1 MRDDTNPDMQRAT
14 MIADSPVHA
23 VRFLIRID
31 LAANAAAAQFTLSSS
46 DFAAGATLAD
56 AQAFDGM
63 GCTGDN
69 LSPALSWRGA
79 PAGTKS
85 FALLLHDPDAP
96 TGGAG
101 WWHWIAFDIP
111 ATVTALA
118 KGAGKADGSAMPRG
132 SGTVENDY
140 GLPGYGGP
148 CPPEGDKPH
157 RYVFTVYALGVDKLG
172 VPKDAN
178 ASTAGFMINANAL
191 GKASITGM
199 YGRPKK

>member
-1 MRDDTNPDMQRAT
+1 MVADTLAFAARYLLG
-14 MIADSPVHA
+14 VG
-23 VRFLIRID
+23 

-46 DFAAGATLAD
+46 DFAAGGPLAD
-56 AQAFDGM
+56 EQAYDAM
-63 GCTGDN
+63 GCTGRN
-69 LSPALSWRGA
+69 LSPALTWRGA

-85 FALLLHDPDAP
+85 YAVLLHDPDAP

-101 WWHWIAFDIP
+101 WSHWIAFDIP
-111 ATVTALA
+111 ASVTSLA
-118 KGAGKADGSAMPRG
+118 KGAGKPDGSAMPRG
-132 SGTVENDY
+132 AGTVANDY
-140 GLPGYGGP
+140 AQPRYGGP

-157 RYVFTVYALGVDKLG
+157 RYVFTVYALKLDKLG

>member
-1 MRDDTNPDMQRAT
+1 MVADTLAFAT
-14 MIADSPVHA
+14 RYLLGVG
-23 VRFLIRID
+23 
-31 LAANAAAAQFTLSSS
+31 LAANTAAAQFTLSSS
-46 DFAAGATLAD
+46 DFAAGGPIAD
-56 AQAFDGM
+56 EQAYDAM
-63 GCTGDN
+63 GCTGRN
-69 LSPALSWRGA
+69 LSPALTWRGA

-85 FALLLHDPDAP
+85 YALLLHDPDAP

-101 WWHWIAFDIP
+101 WSHWIAFDIP
-111 ATVTALA
+111 ASVTALA
-118 KGAGKADGSAMPRG
+118 KGAGKPDGSAMPRG
-132 SGTVENDY
+132 AGTVANDY
-140 GLPGYGGP
+140 GQPRYGGP

-157 RYVFTVYALGVDKLG
+157 RYVFTVYALEVDKLG

>member
-1 MRDDTNPDMQRAT
+1 
-14 MIADSPVHA
+14 MIADTLALAARYLLGVG
-23 VRFLIRID
+23 

-46 DFAAGATLAD
+46 DFAAGGPLAD
-56 AQAFDGM
+56 EQAYDAM
-63 GCTGDN
+63 GCTGRN
-69 LSPALSWRGA
+69 LSPALTWRGA

-85 FALLLHDPDAP
+85 YAVLLHDPDAP

-111 ATVTALA
+111 ASVTSLA
-118 KGAGKADGSAMPRG
+118 KGAGKPDGSAMPRG
-132 SGTVENDY
+132 AGTVANDY
-140 GLPGYGGP
+140 GQPGYGGP
-148 CPPEGDKPH
+148 CPPEGDKAH
-157 RYVFTVYALGVDKLG
+157 RYVFTVYALKVERLG

-178 ASTAGFMINANAL
+178 ASTAGSMINANAL

>member
-1 MRDDTNPDMQRAT
+1 
-14 MIADSPVHA
+14 MIADTLLRATSLLAGVG
-23 VRFLIRID
+23 
-31 LAANAAAAQFTLSSS
+31 LAANAAGAQFTVSSS
-46 DFAAGATLAD
+46 DFSAGGMLGD
-56 AQAFDGM
+56 EQAFNAG
-63 GCTGDN
+63 GCTGKN
-69 LSPALSWRGA
+69 VSPQLRWSGA
-79 PAGTKS
+79 PAGTRS

-111 ATVTALA
+111 AATTELA

-132 SGTVENDY
+132 AGTVANDY

-157 RYVFTVYALGVDKLG
+157 RYVFTVYALKVDKLG

-199 YGRPKK
+199 YGRPRK